1 MATNKVSF
9 YFRKDFNVTKHGEYK
24 AGTDLLQ
31 GDAVKRNQST
41 KELEIAQNSEE
52 FEGVAFKW
60 LLNTQGTDNLEI
72 PAGQRCLVGVGTDYE
87 FVILGNQEGLQGMNE
102 GEQVAVEAGK
112 FVSPSD
118 GNDAVGEVVQKF
130 PNGEVAVLIY

>member
-102 GEQVAVEAGK
+102 GEQEIGRASCRERV
-112 FVSPSD
+112 
-118 GNDAVGEVVQKF
+118 
-130 PNGEVAVLIY
+130 